1 MSTVSSMLFSVY
13 TANGSSRGPASG
25 SQPFRG
31 SFVAT
36 TVPSGRKLSPGR
48 EPHSSSR
55 WRPELPSS
63 AGSPNRNVRLRV
75 SMILLVEDDPDHE
88 ALAIRALRKANVANE
103 IQVAHDGVEALDYLN
118 QVSTGAKPMPQL
130 VLLDLKLPKVDGLEV
145 LRNIR
150 ATDKT
155 ALLPVVVLTSSD
167 EERDIVSSYRL
178 GVNSY
183 IRKPVNFTDFAE
195 ATRQLGMYWLLL
207 NQCPPPQ

>member
-1 MSTVSSMLFSVY
+1 M
-13 TANGSSRGPASG
+13 
-25 SQPFRG
+25 
-31 SFVAT
+31 
-36 TVPSGRKLSPGR
+36 
-48 EPHSSSR
+48 
-55 WRPELPSS
+55 
-63 AGSPNRNVRLRV
+63 
-75 SMILLVEDDPDHE
+75 
-88 ALAIRALRKANVANE
+88 
-103 IQVAHDGVEALDYLN
+103 
-118 QVSTGAKPMPQL
+118 PMPQL

-150 ATDKT
+150 ALEKT

>member
-1 MSTVSSMLFSVY
+1 MSD
-13 TANGSSRGPASG
+13 G
-25 SQPFRG
+25 
-31 SFVAT
+31 
-36 TVPSGRKLSPGR
+36 
-48 EPHSSSR
+48 
-55 WRPELPSS
+55 
-63 AGSPNRNVRLRV
+63 
-75 SMILLVEDDPDHE
+75 MILLVEDDPDHE

-103 IQVAHDGVEALDYLN
+103 IRVARDGVEALDYMKGIIAGE
-118 QVSTGAKPMPQL
+118 QQMPQL

-145 LRNIR
+145 LRIIR
-150 ATDKT
+150 ASDKT

-167 EERDIVSSYRL
+167 EERDIVASYRL

>member
-1 MSTVSSMLFSVY
+1 
-13 TANGSSRGPASG
+13 
-25 SQPFRG
+25 
-31 SFVAT
+31 
-36 TVPSGRKLSPGR
+36 
-48 EPHSSSR
+48 
-55 WRPELPSS
+55 
-63 AGSPNRNVRLRV
+63 
-75 SMILLVEDDPDHE
+75 MILLVEDDPDHE

-103 IQVAHDGVEALDYLN
+103 ITVARDGAEAIRYMQEILAGTRN
-118 QVSTGAKPMPQL
+118 PPQL
-130 VLLDLKLPKVDGLEV
+130 ILLDLKLPKVDGLEV

-150 ATDKT
+150 ASDKT

-207 NQCPPPQ
+207 NQCPPTI

>member
-1 MSTVSSMLFSVY
+1 MSD
-13 TANGSSRGPASG
+13 G
-25 SQPFRG
+25 
-31 SFVAT
+31 
-36 TVPSGRKLSPGR
+36 
-48 EPHSSSR
+48 
-55 WRPELPSS
+55 
-63 AGSPNRNVRLRV
+63 
-75 SMILLVEDDPDHE
+75 MILLVEDDPDHE

-103 IQVAHDGVEALDYLN
+103 IRVARDGAEAIDYMN
-118 QVSTGAKPMPQL
+118 GIATGEMPMPQL

-150 ATDKT
+150 ALEKT

-183 IRKPVNFTDFAE
+183 IRKPVNFTEFAE

>member
-1 MSTVSSMLFSVY
+1 MSD
-13 TANGSSRGPASG
+13 G
-25 SQPFRG
+25 
-31 SFVAT
+31 
-36 TVPSGRKLSPGR
+36 
-48 EPHSSSR
+48 
-55 WRPELPSS
+55 
-63 AGSPNRNVRLRV
+63 
-75 SMILLVEDDPDHE
+75 MILLVEDDPDHE

-103 IQVAHDGVEALDYLN
+103 IRVARDGAEAVEYMN
-118 QVSTGAKPMPQL
+118 GITSGQQQMPQL

-145 LRNIR
+145 LRIIR
-150 ATDKT
+150 ASDKT